1 MKEYMISVFAICVAV
16 GLFGFLSHGRLRSA
30 ERVTMGIIVLW
41 VIISPLSSAVKNID
55 FDDLGFSD
63 VGQLPELNGGYS
75 AVAEEAFGR
84 GIILL
89 VADEFSLDPS
99 DMRVKITGFDP
110 ETMSAEKIR
119 LILGGG
125 AAMADYRAVESFLNK
140 QNLGKCEV
148 EIEIG

>member
-1 MKEYMISVFAICVAV
+1 MISVFAICVAV
-16 GLFGFLSHGRLRSA
+16 GFFGFISHGRLRSA
-30 ERVTMGIIVLW
+30 ERVTMGIIMLW

-55 FDDLGFSD
+55 FNNLGFSD
-63 VGQLPELNGGYS
+63 VIDLPETDGGYS

-89 VADEFSLDPS
+89 VAEEFSLNAS
-99 DMRVKITGFDP
+99 DMRVKISGFNP

-119 LILGGG
+119 LTLVKN